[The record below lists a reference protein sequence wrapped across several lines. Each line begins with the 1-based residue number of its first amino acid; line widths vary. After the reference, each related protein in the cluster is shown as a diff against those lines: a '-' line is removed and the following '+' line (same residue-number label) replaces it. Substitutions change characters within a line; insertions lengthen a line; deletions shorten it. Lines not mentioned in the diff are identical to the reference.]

1 MFHPI
6 DGLLIVIEVNIIAI
20 LKASNRNHGIIAL
33 VIRVQGNAV
42 DDAVSHNHQERIF
55 NWNTLQHKQSKKI
68 FKIARATQRIL
79 WNKTIILS

>member
-6 DGLLIVIEVNIIAI
+6 DGLLVVIEVNIIAI

-55 NWNTLQHKQSKKI
+55 N
-68 FKIARATQRIL
+68 
-79 WNKTIILS
+79 